1 MLDADRASGHPEDA
15 PLDRPLS
22 RRAFVGQAA
31 FAAATVGFGGSVL
44 TRSAGAALK
53 TRVAQS
59 ATGVTVLNILP
70 PQLGFAAEYV
80 ADLNGYFKA
89 KGLDVST
96 QTTRGSA
103 PAIQALIQG
112 QGMLTS
118 IGSMEMCLHNANEG
132 TPLVSIA
139 VREHRAPVA
148 LVSSKSNPIVKPQD
162 LAGKK
167 IGIPSAGGTSE
178 LTLNTILKKF
188 NIPISSVPRQVTGFQ
203 PGTFD
208 LIKAGRIDGFII
220 GATQMGQFQQLI
232 PESVFL
238 QFGKYVLDAYG
249 YISTV
254 PLIQQNRLT
263 MRSYLEAVRQAMFW
277 IMDDKTKNNYANTLK
292 LLRAHYDFQELQD
305 DKVATSWLDYLVGGW
320 LYQGQRYIL
329 EPEVKRLVRIYNQLV
344 DIGGA
349 KAGFNPIKWV
359 NTTVAVYPK
368 PKVKP
373 PRDKKKK

>member
-1 MLDADRASGHPEDA
+1 MSDTDGRGGPESLDLA
-15 PLDRPLS
+15 LS
-22 RRAFVGQAA
+22 RRQLVTRAA
-31 FAAATVGFGGSVL
+31 AAAATLGAGSTLLAPAAQAARRRVGRSL
-44 TRSAGAALK
+44 TD
-53 TRVAQS
+53 
-59 ATGVTVLNILP
+59 VTVLNILA
-70 PQLGFAAEYV
+70 PQLGYAAEYV

-89 KGLDVST
+89 KGLNVNV

-103 PAIQALIQG
+103 PSIQALIQG

-148 LVSSKSNPIVKPQD
+148 LVSSNKNPITKPQD

-178 LTLNTILKKF
+178 LTLNTVLKKY
-188 NIPISSVPRQVTGFQ
+188 NIPISSVPRQVTGFA

-208 LIKAGRIDGFII
+208 LIRAGRIDGFII

-238 QFGKYVLDAYG
+238 QFGKYVLDSYG

-263 MRSYLEAVRQAMFW
+263 MRSYLEAVRQSMFW
-277 IMDDKTKNNYANTLK
+277 IMDDKKKNNYANTLK

-329 EPEVKRLVRIYNQLV
+329 KPEVKRLVRIYNQLV

-349 KAGFNPIKWV
+349 KPGFNPIKWV

-368 PKVKP
+368 TK
-373 PRDKKKK
+373 

>member
-1 MLDADRASGHPEDA
+1 LPENHLTESAGTLDQA
-15 PLDRPLS
+15 LS
-22 RRAFVGQAA
+22 RGALVKRAAA
-31 FAAATVGFGGSVL
+31 AAATLGAGSALVAPAATAARRRVGRSL
-44 TRSAGAALK
+44 TD
-53 TRVAQS
+53 
-59 ATGVTVLNILP
+59 VTVLNILA
-70 PQLGFAAEYV
+70 PQLGYAAEYV

-89 KGLDVST
+89 KGLNVNV

-103 PAIQALIQG
+103 PSIQALIQG

-148 LVSSKSNPIVKPQD
+148 LVSSNKNPITKPAD

-178 LTLNTILKKF
+178 LTLNTVLKKY
-188 NIPISSVPRQVTGFQ
+188 NIPISSVPRQVTGFA

-208 LIKAGRIDGFII
+208 LIRAGRIDGFII

-232 PESVFL
+232 PEAVFL
-238 QFGKYVLDAYG
+238 QFGKYVLDSYG

-277 IMDDKTKNNYANTLK
+277 IMADKKANNYANTLK

-305 DKVATSWLDYLVGGW
+305 DKVASSWLDYLVGGW

-349 KAGFNPIKWV
+349 KPGFNPIKWV

-368 PKVKP
+368 A
-373 PRDKKKK
+373 KKKK